1 MKEENQANKKAGVK
15 IDTSAFIRQVAVAGS
30 NEEMPKSTLA
40 ENQTE
45 TVVSNTNPEAGTCI
59 EEKTIEEKT
68 KEPPKKKR
76 GQAVDYES
84 VFLSRNELRNR
95 QGLYIGKDNYEVL
108 QTLVRSIR
116 NERISISGLVDN
128 IISHHIELYEDE
140 INRIYEENIKRPIK
154 RNSR

>member
-1 MKEENQANKKAGVK
+1 MEEDNQVNKKAGVK

-30 NEEMPKSTLA
+30 NEEMPKSTQA
-40 ENQTE
+40 ENQLEVAGNKTNTE
-45 TVVSNTNPEAGTCI
+45 PEISI
-59 EEKTIEEKT
+59 EEKA
-68 KEPPKKKR
+68 KEPSKKKR
-76 GQAVDYES
+76 GQSVDYES

-116 NERISISGLVDN
+116 NERISVSGLVDN

-154 RNSR
+154 RSGK

>member
-1 MKEENQANKKAGVK
+1 MKEDNQISKKSSVK

-30 NEEMPKSTLA
+30 NEDMPKPIQA
-40 ENQTE
+40 DNQPEVTRN
-45 TVVSNTNPEAGTCI
+45 NTDSEPEIDI
-59 EEKTIEEKT
+59 EEKP
-68 KEPPKKKR
+68 KESSKKKR

-95 QGLYIGKDNYEVL
+95 QGLYIDKDNYEVL

-116 NERISISGLVDN
+116 NERISVSGLVDN
-128 IISHHIELYEDE
+128 IINHHIELYEDE

-154 RNSR
+154 RNSK

>member
-30 NEEMPKSTLA
+30 NEEIPKSTQA
-40 ENQTE
+40 DNQLEFIGNKTDTE
-45 TVVSNTNPEAGTCI
+45 PETA
-59 EEKTIEEKT
+59 IEEKT

-76 GQAVDYES
+76 SQTVDYES

-116 NERISISGLVDN
+116 NERISVSGLVDN

-154 RNSR
+154 RNSK

>member
-1 MKEENQANKKAGVK
+1 MEEDNQVNKKAGVK

-30 NEEMPKSTLA
+30 NEEMPKSTQA
-40 ENQTE
+40 ENQLEVAENKTNTE
-45 TVVSNTNPEAGTCI
+45 LEIS
-59 EEKTIEEKT
+59 IEEKT

-76 GQAVDYES
+76 GQSVDYES

-116 NERISISGLVDN
+116 NERISVSGLVDN

-154 RNSR
+154 RSGK